1 MTDSI
6 NNYKI
11 SFLGGL
17 GEIGKNCAVV
27 QFEDKLLIVDCGIMF
42 PTEEMPGVD
51 LVIPDFSS
59 ILESGCEISGVV
71 ITHGHEDHIGALGYL
86 LAQTPLKIYGSSL
99 ALKISAFRVNELG
112 LKSRATF
119 YEVSDLERLS
129 IGPFDVEFIPVTH
142 SVPHSFAVAIHT
154 EMGAIIHTGDF
165 KLDLYPTDERRTNL
179 SRFGEISRTETVRLL
194 LADSTNA
201 DKSGVT
207 ESESTVG
214 VELDKIFSDRSDSRI
229 ITACFASHLHRIEQ
243 IINVANSHGRRVK
256 ILGKSMSRNIKVACD
271 LNVIDIPKNILI
283 ETDDIDKLDDSKL
296 CIICTGSQGEPLAA
310 LSQLAFGQYRSVS
323 IKNGDTVIL
332 SSHPIPG
339 NERSVSKVIN
349 ALGVKGADVYH
360 SMMSSVH
367 VSGHAR
373 SHEISTLIS
382 IVKPK
387 AYIPV
392 HGEHRHLKANASIA
406 QKMGVSQVLVCLDGD
421 VVELTEQDLK
431 VVGKVDSSYVFVD
444 GILDDVDSNLLH
456 ERKTLALDGIVIAI
470 VVIDPVSK
478 RLIHPTKVITRGWV
492 DSVEGDNLIEKAGS
506 VVDDFLLDLPK
517 NPSLDKSQLSDEI
530 RILVSRFVRS
540 NTKRKPTVVPV
551 IIGI

>member
-1 MTDSI
+1 VTLGIDT
-6 NNYKI
+6 NYKI

-27 QFEDKLLIVDCGIMF
+27 KYLNKLLIIDCGIMF

-59 ILESGCEISGVV
+59 ILESDCEISGVV

-86 LAQTPLKIYGSSL
+86 LAQTPLKISGSSL
-99 ALKISAFRVNELG
+99 ALKIAAFRVNELG

-119 YEVSDLERLS
+119 YEVTDLERLD

-142 SVPHSFAVAIHT
+142 SVPHSFAVALHT

-165 KLDLYPTDERRTNL
+165 KLDQYPMDGRRTNL
-179 SRFGEISRTETVRLL
+179 SRFGEISETESVRLL

-207 ESESTVG
+207 DSESSVG
-214 VELDKIFSDRSDSRI
+214 SELDKIFAAQGNSRI

-243 IINVANSHGRRVK
+243 IIQVANLHGRKVK

-271 LNVIDIPKNILI
+271 LKVIDIPKNALVD
-283 ETDDIDKLDDSKL
+283 TDDIDKIDDSKL

-310 LSQLAFGQYRSVS
+310 LSQLAYGQYRSVS
-323 IKNGDTVIL
+323 IKKGDTVIL

-339 NERSVSKVIN
+339 NERSVSNVIN
-349 ALGVKGADVYH
+349 ALGLKGAEVFH
-360 SMMSSVH
+360 SMMSN

-373 SHEISTLIS
+373 SYELSTMIST
-382 IVKPK
+382 VKPK

-392 HGEHRHLKANASIA
+392 HGEYRHLKANESIA
-406 QKMGVSQVLVCLDGD
+406 KKMAVEQVVLCLDGD
-421 VVELTEQDLK
+421 VVEITANEVKIVDK
-431 VVGKVDSSYVFVD
+431 VESSYVFVD
-444 GILDDVDSNLLH
+444 GILDDVDVELLH
-456 ERKTLALDGIVIAI
+456 ERKTLALDGIVIVI
-470 VVIDPVSK
+470 VVLDPVSN
-478 RLIHPTKVITRGWV
+478 RLMHPTKVITRGWV
-492 DSVEGDNLIEKAGS
+492 DSVEGDDLIDKAGKL
-506 VVDDFLLDLPK
+506 VDDFLLDLPK
-517 NPSLDKSQLSDEI
+517 GPNIRKNQVADEI
-530 RILVSRFVRS
+530 RALVSRFVRS
-540 NTKRKPTVVPV
+540 NTRRKPTVVPV